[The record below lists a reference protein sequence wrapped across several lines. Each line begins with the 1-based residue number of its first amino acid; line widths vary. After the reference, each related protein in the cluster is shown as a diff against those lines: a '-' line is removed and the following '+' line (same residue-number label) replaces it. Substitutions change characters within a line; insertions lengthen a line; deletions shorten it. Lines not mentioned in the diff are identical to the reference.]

1 MTQGYLAEECLSFCG
16 MYLEGV
22 ETRLNRPS
30 RNADRIRPDYE
41 GDFDIFCATGHSL
54 GMREDYHL
62 DNHDWEIARSY
73 VLANCDKSMAYRR

>member
-1 MTQGYLAEECLSFCG
+1 MTQGYLVDECLYFCA

-22 ETRLNRPS
+22 ETRLNHPGL
-30 RNADRIRPDYE
+30 NADKIRPDHE

-73 VLANCDKSMAYRR
+73 NLANWDKSMAYRR